1 MKDTLIRKYLN
12 TPDTEHELSFAER
25 VRMLRERKLAQTKR
39 KVEREG
45 GLDEDDYGRIV
56 APDGFDWKIIPNHPD
71 GSFYGYEGWT
81 ANFCSLLEH
90 HPLYVDPL
98 DAMAGKWMF
107 FLSRMKGPVWKPELG
122 GSHLQ
127 PLQEKYDIISGIGL
141 DAHFAPDYR
150 IGLELGW
157 GGLLDKLEVYEHKN
171 VPADASKAEFYES
184 ERRVI
189 HAIQSWIRRTAE
201 LAGELALIEQLPQLK
216 RNLQEVQEVNEW
228 IAVHPPRTLRE
239 VCQWICWFNMASRTY
254 NRDGAGGQLD
264 ELLRPYFERDV
275 AEGRITEDEARFYI
289 ACLLLNDTHYY
300 QLGGPD
306 HNGKDMTSRISYVI
320 LEAAEMIN
328 TSCNLTIR
336 VHDGLDEAFFR
347 KSVECL
353 LANGNGWP
361 RYSGDRALVEGF
373 VRAGYPQELARERI
387 AVGCNWMSL
396 PGLEYTMNDLVKVNV
411 AKVFEIAFYETA
423 DSADEEPSIERLLG
437 CFRQYLQQAVET
449 AADGIAFHLAHQA
462 ENEPELVLNLLS
474 HGPVEEG
481 LDVSAGGARYYNMAI
496 DGAGLAT
503 VADSLA
509 AIEQRVVKEKRL
521 TWKQLAVWMKADYQG
536 TDGEY
541 ARLMMKASE
550 RYGHGNSAGDRW
562 GVSISGMFS
571 ELVRAQMERYPV
583 QFIPGWFSWANT
595 IGLGKTVGA
604 TPNGRRAGEAI
615 NHGANPAPGFRKDGA
630 VTALSNIIAAVQPGY
645 GNTAPLQLE
654 LDPHL
659 ANDPANTGKIAAY
672 IRTIFDLG
680 ATLLNIN
687 LLSREKVLE
696 AHRDPSLH
704 PDLVVRVTGFT
715 AYFSMLS
722 PEFRQLVVDRM
733 LEAP

>member
-1 MKDTLIRKYLN
+1 MRETLIRDYLN
-12 TPDTEHELSFAER
+12 KVDTEHELSYAER
-25 VRMLRERKLAQTKR
+25 IQLLRERKLAQTRR
-39 KVEREG
+39 KVEQEG

-56 APDGFDWKIIPNHPD
+56 PPDGFDWKIISNHPD

-81 ANFCSLLEH
+81 ENFSSLLER
-90 HPLYVDPL
+90 HPLYLDPL

-107 FLSRMKGPVWKPELG
+107 FLSRMKGPVWKPELDA
-122 GSHLQ
+122 SHLK
-127 PLQEKYDIISGIGL
+127 PFQEKYDMISGIGL

-157 GGLLDKLEVYEHKN
+157 GGLLDKLKAFVALHEDE
-171 VPADASKAEFYES
+171 PAKAGFYES
-184 ERRVI
+184 EMKVVQ
-189 HAIQSWIRRTAE
+189 AIQGWVRRTSS
-201 LAGELALIEQLPQLK
+201 LAGELAALERHPQLR
-216 RNLQEVQEVNEW
+216 RNLQEIQEVNDR
-228 IAVHPPRTLRE
+228 IAVKPPRTLRE

-264 ELLRPYFERDV
+264 ELLRPYFERDLS
-275 AEGRITEDEARFYI
+275 EGRITEEEARFYI
-289 ACLLLNDTHYY
+289 ACLLLNDPHYY

-306 HNGKDMTSRISYVI
+306 RHGRDVTSRVSYVI

-336 VHDGLDEAFFR
+336 VHDGLDEVFFR

-353 LANGNGWP
+353 LVNGNGWP

-396 PGLEYTMNDLVKVNV
+396 PGMEYTMNDLVKVNV
-411 AKVFEIAFYETA
+411 AKVFELAFYETA
-423 DSADEEPSIERLLG
+423 DSVAAEPSLEQLLR
-437 CFRQYLQQAVET
+437 CFRQHLKQAVET

-462 ENEPELVLNLLS
+462 ENEPELLLNLLS
-474 HGPVEEG
+474 HGPVEAG

-496 DGAGLAT
+496 DGTGLAT

-509 AIEQRVVKEKRL
+509 AIEQRIVREKRL
-521 TWKQLAVWMKADYQG
+521 TWEQLAQWMRSDYAG
-536 TDGEY
+536 LDGEY
-541 ARLMMKASE
+541 TRLMMKASE
-550 RYGHGNSAGDRW
+550 RYGQGNSTGDRW
-562 GVSISGMFS
+562 GVSLSGMFS

-595 IGLGKTVGA
+595 IGLGKAVGA

-630 VTALSNIIAAVQPGY
+630 VTAMSNTVAAVQPGY

-659 ANDPANTGKIAAY
+659 ASEPGNIDKLAAY
-672 IRTIFDLG
+672 IRAIFDQG

-687 LLSREKVLE
+687 LISKAKVLE

-704 PDLVVRVTGFT
+704 PDLIVRVTGFT

-733 LEAP
+733 LEAR